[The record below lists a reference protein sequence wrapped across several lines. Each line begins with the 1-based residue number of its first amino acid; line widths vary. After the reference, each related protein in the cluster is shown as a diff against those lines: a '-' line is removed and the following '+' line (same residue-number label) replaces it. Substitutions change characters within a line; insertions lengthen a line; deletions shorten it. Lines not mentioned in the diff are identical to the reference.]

1 MKINDKFKLK
11 HKFRFRKS
19 ERTFNR
25 LFIGFVAIM
34 LVIVFG
40 VIALLAYIFDVT
52 ELIKIYLDGDLG
64 WFVILI
70 WVVSSFVIGI
80 TVSYFF
86 GRIIMNPIKKI
97 IKGMGDLAEGIYDTE
112 IEFGRKNLLR
122 ELSECYNEL
131 AKELKKNDVMSA
143 NFINNFSHE
152 LKTPLVSIS
161 GLISL
166 MKQPNFPESKRKE
179 YLDIIDEEANR
190 LATITTNI
198 LNLSKLENQSI
209 LTDREIYNLS
219 EQIRSCVL
227 LLQKEWEKKNIEIN
241 LDINEHFINANVD
254 LMKQV
259 WVNLLDNA
267 IKFSYDNTEIL
278 INVIESEEN
287 ITIHIINSGD
297 TIDEKDINKI
307 FEKFYQVSKSYK
319 IRGNGL
325 GLSIVYKIIDLHDG
339 SISVESKDNVTKFI
353 IELPR

>member
-34 LVIVFG
+34 LVIVFC

-97 IKGMGDLAEGIYDTE
+97 IKGMGELAEGIYDTE
-112 IEFGRKNLLR
+112 IDFGRKNLLR

-179 YLDIIDEEANR
+179 YFEIIEEEANR

-209 LTDREIYNLS
+209 LTDRENYNLS

-241 LDINEHFINANVD
+241 LDINEHFINANID

-339 SISVESKDNVTKFI
+339 SISVESKDNVTNFI